1 MTFAVGIHQFLDI
14 DMEIP
19 LKKSH
24 NNLKWR
30 SFCYVST
37 ILLKTF
43 RVQYITSQAR
53 SKDWLSECLRAS
65 FPIFPLSAR
74 WSLAFLANNNILVN
88 VVFSV
93 KQEFIVLLFNHI
105 NKLMFRIEQGLLRLL
120 RTKPHTGN
128 ISQLYATRGI
138 ICTFSIQPFQCPG
151 STAGGVW

>member
-1 MTFAVGIHQFLDI
+1 MTFAVGIHQFLDN
-14 DMEIP
+14 DVEIP
-19 LKKSH
+19 LEKSH

-43 RVQYITSQAR
+43 RLQYIASQAR

-74 WSLAFLANNNILVN
+74 WSLAFLANNILVN
-88 VVFSV
+88 VVFSE

-105 NKLMFRIEQGLLRLL
+105 GQPSYGQYEATSHGQNVNSIHKNTYF
-120 RTKPHTGN
+120 TKIFSH
-128 ISQLYATRGI
+128 IFSQDWHRFCVRKREA
-138 ICTFSIQPFQCPG
+138 
-151 STAGGVW
+151 